1 MPKLENYANNFK
13 IMKKNSR
20 LNDIDKKILSVL
32 QENADIP
39 MSELSKKVNL
49 SATPCWA
56 RINKLYKQGFIT
68 KKVAVVDRLK
78 LNLNV
83 VAFVQVKTSNHN
95 MEWARKFVK
104 VINDMPEVIEF
115 YRLSGSIDYLLKVLV
130 PSIEKYDE
138 FYKKLTDKVDLT
150 DVSTSFSMEE
160 IKQTSSLPLDYA

>member
-13 IMKKNSR
+13 IMKKNTN
-20 LNDIDKKILSVL
+20 LIGIDKKILSVL

-39 MSELSKKVNL
+39 ISELSKKVNL

>member
-1 MPKLENYANNFK
+1 
-13 IMKKNSR
+13 MKKNSI
-20 LNDIDKKILSVL
+20 LNDIDKKILAVL
-32 QENADIP
+32 QDNADIP
-39 MSELSKKVNL
+39 IAELSKKVNL

-56 RINKLYKQGFIT
+56 RINKLYKQGFIA

-78 LNLNV
+78 LNLSV

-95 MEWARKFVK
+95 MDWARKFVK
-104 VINDMPEVIEF
+104 VINDMDEVVEF

-138 FYKKLTDKVDLT
+138 FYKKLTDKIDLT

-160 IKQTSSLPLDYA
+160 IKQTSTLPLDHA